1 MTAAPPMRLP
11 TLRLVVLLLGAGG
24 ASSWSLQLA
33 RVRPARSL
41 LASVAARQLQGL
53 GRHRW
58 RAGGPPRAT
67 LPSPFPPPDMGGVG
81 MGGLSGSSSG
91 YGGLEFQTTAWPL
104 RVMVFIDGSWLY
116 YSLHGRR
123 PNCPIT
129 QRYGEKWFYSN
140 SVAYER
146 LPYLISQHLHE
157 QLLRSHGVSR
167 FVEVGHAHAAAR
179 PSRPLVP

>member
-1 MTAAPPMRLP
+1 M
-11 TLRLVVLLLGAGG
+11 G
-24 ASSWSLQLA
+24 
-33 RVRPARSL
+33 
-41 LASVAARQLQGL
+41 GL
-53 GRHRW
+53 GI
-58 RAGGPPRAT
+58 
-67 LPSPFPPPDMGGVG
+67 
-81 MGGLSGSSSG
+81 GGLSGGSSAYS
-91 YGGLEFQTTAWPL
+91 GLEYQTTAWPL

-123 PNCPIT
+123 QNCPVT

-167 FVEVGHAHAAAR
+167 FVEVGHAHLCWLSLR
-179 PSRPLVP
+179 T